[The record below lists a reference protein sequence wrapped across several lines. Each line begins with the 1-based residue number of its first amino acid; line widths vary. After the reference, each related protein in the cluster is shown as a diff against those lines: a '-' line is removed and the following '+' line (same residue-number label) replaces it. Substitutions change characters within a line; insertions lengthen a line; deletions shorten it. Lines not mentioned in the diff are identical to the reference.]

1 MKNDE
6 FDIDRVG
13 KRMPYTVPDDF
24 FEKIEKSVW
33 EEIKEGTKQPEKR
46 RKPVIPL
53 FAKIMTGVAAA
64 IILFLIVNANIMQ
77 NQVDEFGEI
86 EQAFAGLNS
95 DDQAY
100 LLDVY
105 GEDVFINN

>member
-1 MKNDE
+1 MIKDDFEMNR
-6 FDIDRVG
+6 IG

-24 FEKIEKSVW
+24 FGKIERNVW
-33 EEIKEGTKQPEKR
+33 SEIKEGTKQVDER
-46 RKPVIPL
+46 RKPVIPV
-53 FAKIMTGVAAA
+53 FAKIMSIAAAA
-64 IILFLIVNANIMQ
+64 IILILIVNANLME
-77 NQVDEFGEI
+77 NQVDEFIEI
-86 EQAFAGLNS
+86 EKAFAGLNS